1 MNLLQ
6 QQSNRLECVEKNQER
21 IPTEVATQI
30 EEARRN
36 KCHTKPVVVDDTASI
51 RFLTVLVTINLRTT
65 TEGRILPRTKTFER
79 RRITLQS
86 AIIEVDIKDLSPRR

>member
-6 QQSNRLECVEKNQER
+6 QQSNRLEHVEKNQER

-36 KCHTKPVVVDDTASI
+36 KRHTTPVAVDDTASI
-51 RFLTVLVTINLRTT
+51 RFLTVLVTVNLRTA
-65 TEGRILPRTKTFER
+65 TEGRILPRTKIVER

-86 AIIEVDIKDLSPRR
+86 AIIEVVIKDLSPGR